1 MKRSNTFLFA
11 IFLIIILVFLFCLN
25 LFKDSPALSVL
36 DHSTISIISAL
47 LILLIIF
54 SFIFREIQNNK
65 IEDEFITIITHKF
78 KTPLTGIRWT
88 IDMLQKNLTLLEKK
102 DLLLEMQ
109 KANERLMEIVDLLVG
124 FANFDKR
131 LDYNHVD
138 TSLHEVVETSFTK
151 YSAMAKSKN
160 IKVAVD
166 SDKDLPLVIVDRVK
180 MQFVVDMLIDNA
192 IKYTPAGG
200 SVTVTLEAKKGEV
213 LMKVKDTG
221 IGMGFFDS
229 RKIFGHFFRSKEA
242 KRMDAD
248 GLGLGLY
255 TAKKIVKHHQG
266 KLWGTSKGL
275 HKGST
280 FYLCLPAK
288 V

>member
-1 MKRSNTFLFA
+1 MKKNSTFLFA
-11 IFLIIILVFLFCLN
+11 LFLIIVLIFLFYLN
-25 LFKDSPALSVL
+25 FFKDSLPLNILNHSAISFISV
-36 DHSTISIISAL
+36 L
-47 LILLIIF
+47 LILLIIL

-88 IDMLQKNLTLLEKK
+88 IDMLQKDITLLEKK

-109 KANERLMEIVDLLVG
+109 KANDRLMEIVDLLVG
-124 FANFDKR
+124 FANFDKH

-138 TSLHEVVETSFTK
+138 TSLREITDISFAK
-151 YSAMAKSKN
+151 YSAMIKSKD
-160 IKVAVD
+160 IKASVN
-166 SDKDLPLVIVDRVK
+166 SDKDLPLVVVDRVK

-192 IKYTPAGG
+192 IKYTPNGG
-200 SVTVTLEAKKGEV
+200 SVTVTFEKKEGD
-213 LMKVKDTG
+213 LIMKIKDTG

-229 RKIFGHFFRSKEA
+229 RKVFGHFFRSKEA

-266 KLWGTSKGL
+266 KLWGTSRGL

-280 FYLCLPAK
+280 FYLRLPIK
-288 V
+288 K